1 MRGNPN
7 VINELNAAL
16 KAELGAVL
24 QYMVQAEMC
33 ENWGFP
39 RLSSLTKRRAFEEMR
54 HAEALVERILFL
66 DGTPEVRVA
75 LAPTVGA
82 TVTEQFEAGLGD
94 ETGAIRD
101 YNQAVRICRE
111 ADDTGTRELFE
122 RMIVD
127 EERHA
132 DFLEAQLHAIK
143 EMGIGNYLT
152 QHVVAEKLVT
162 A

>member
-1 MRGNPN
+1 MRGNPK
-7 VINELNAAL
+7 VIEELNAAL

-39 RLSSLTKRRAFEEMR
+39 RLTAVTKRRAFEEMR
-54 HAEALVERILFL
+54 HAESLVERILFL
-66 DGTPEVRVA
+66 DGTPQVNVS
-75 LAPTVGA
+75 LAPSIGVNVA
-82 TVTEQFEAGLGD
+82 EQFEAGLAD
-94 ETGAIRD
+94 ENQAIRE
-101 YNQAVRICRE
+101 YNNATGVCRE
-111 ADDTGTRELFE
+111 AEDTGTRQLFE
-122 RMIVD
+122 RMIAD

-143 EMGIGNYLT
+143 ETGLASYLA
-152 QHVVAEKLVT
+152 QQLIAEKLVT

>member
-1 MRGNPN
+1 MRGNPK
-7 VINELNAAL
+7 VIEELNAAL

-33 ENWGFP
+33 ENWGYP
-39 RLSSLTKRRAFEEMR
+39 RLTALTKRRAFEEMR
-54 HAEALVERILFL
+54 HAESLVERILFL
-66 DGTPEVRVA
+66 DGTPEVKVA
-75 LAPTVGA
+75 LAPTIGV
-82 TVTEQFEAGLGD
+82 TVSQQFEAGLAD
-94 ETGAIRD
+94 ETEAIRE
-101 YNQAVRICRE
+101 YNNATKVCRE

-122 RMIVD
+122 RMIAD

-143 EMGIGNYLT
+143 EMGIGNYLA
-152 QHVVAEKLVT
+152 QQVVAEKLVT